1 VPRQALKE
9 DTVMSQESIAGIVS
23 GKDEQEGAAQIH
35 RLFSYLAQNPQQYSQ
50 VRQFLIE
57 NDQLDPEDLPEQ
69 MTPEQM
75 AAVAQSLSG
84 QAGDPGI
91 GDILAK
97 QGRNGDTM
105 MAHVNPQ
112 EMQLLQA
119 TGGSGTI
126 NPATGQPE
134 FFSLKKAFKKIV
146 KPLVGA
152 AIGFAIGGPLG
163 AAAGLKTGAATA
175 TLGAVLGGG
184 MGYQAEQASQA
195 MKSAEAQAREQARLA
210 QEFENTRIAEAQ
222 AEAERLRQAEAR
234 RQQNITAGQGEI
246 ASLFG
251 QFNDDFY
258 NKRSQS
264 YLDYAMPTLDR
275 QYQDQVRS
283 LTANLARTGN
293 LNSSLRGD
301 LMGQL
306 QRQYDTGKLSLSD
319 TASNFANE
327 ARANVAKSKASL
339 MESNAS
345 LADPGTVR
353 TMADAQAAGL
363 QVNPQFQSLS
373 QMISDLS
380 SGVQTSGARKATA
393 SGGGVNLFS
402 GGGGTGRLVS

>member
-1 VPRQALKE
+1 
-9 DTVMSQESIAGIVS
+9 MSQESIASVVS
-23 GKDEQEGAAQIH
+23 GKEEMESAQRLH
-35 RLFSYLAQNPQQYSQ
+35 RFFSYLSQNPDQYPEM
-50 VRQFLIE
+50 RQHMIDS
-57 NDQLDPEDLPEQ
+57 DQLDPEDLPPQ
-69 MTPEQM
+69 MTPQQLAI
-75 AAVAQSLSG
+75 AAKNLEPY
-84 QAGDPGI
+84 AGDPGI
-91 GDILAK
+91 GDMLAK
-97 QGRNGDTM
+97 QGRGGDTM

-112 EMQLLQA
+112 EMQMLQA

-134 FFSLKKAFKKIV
+134 FLKKFLKKIV
-146 KPLVGA
+146 KPVVGA

-195 MKSAEAQAREQARLA
+195 MKSAEAQASEQARLA

-222 AEAERLRQAEAR
+222 AEAERVRQAEAR

-264 YLDYAMPTLDR
+264 YLDFAMPTLDR

-319 TASNFANE
+319 TASNYANE
-327 ARANVAKSKASL
+327 AKANVAKTKASL

-353 TMADAQAAGL
+353 SMAEAQASGL
-363 QVNPQFQSLS
+363 QINPQFQSLS
-373 QMISDLS
+373 QMIADLS
-380 SGVQTSGARKATA
+380 SGVQTSGARKASA

-402 GGGGTGRLVS
+402 GGSGGTGRLVS

>member
-1 VPRQALKE
+1 
-9 DTVMSQESIAGIVS
+9 
-23 GKDEQEGAAQIH
+23 
-35 RLFSYLAQNPQQYSQ
+35 
-50 VRQFLIE
+50 
-57 NDQLDPEDLPEQ
+57 
-69 MTPEQM
+69 MTDN
-75 AAVAQSLSG
+75 S
-84 QAGDPGI
+84 
-91 GDILAK
+91 
-97 QGRNGDTM
+97 T
-105 MAHVNPQ
+105 
-112 EMQLLQA
+112 QLLEA
-119 TGGSGTI
+119 MR
-126 NPATGQPE
+126 
-134 FFSLKKAFKKIV
+134 
-146 KPLVGA
+146 A
-152 AIGFAIGGPLG
+152 ALEERDMW
-163 AAAGLKTGAATA
+163 K
-175 TLGAVLGGG
+175 
-184 MGYQAEQASQA
+184 
-195 MKSAEAQAREQARLA
+195 
-210 QEFENTRIAEAQ
+210 

-246 ASLFG
+246 ASLFS

-264 YLDYAMPTLDR
+264 YLDFAMPTLDR
-275 QYQDQVRS
+275 QYQEQVRA

-301 LMGQL
+301 MMGQL

-319 TASNFANE
+319 TANNFANE

-353 TMADAQAAGL
+353 TMADAQASGL

-402 GGGGTGRLVS
+402 GGGGGAGRLVS